1 MFTQIKLI
9 IKDTAS
15 SIRQQPTLSADCV
28 PRVLHEPAILSG
40 YRVPY
45 RSWRYYFYSAFQL
58 HNETL
63 NVWTHLLGVCVILYQ
78 MRSYFQELDINT
90 DSVLSTLLSFSITGI
105 FSLAISALCHLLHG
119 RSPYVHF
126 IAFMIDYIGA
136 SVYGFGVGVASIYG
150 FSDASFYR
158 QWESIYIPS
167 LAMLCFLNFLTF
179 CAVKLLFGDNPHNMN
194 RKYMLMV
201 SLVAQLAM
209 CVAPV
214 CHRYINCLYDD
225 TCSMSSLNHLTI
237 IIIIFVLDMLAFSLH
252 QPEKTWPGKFDLVG
266 NGHQIFHILVVL
278 NHVLRLNA
286 IHSDYNAELLA
297 HSNPDF
303 AYIMSFMVRMIL
315 FEALTLIYLLR
326 FVPKSQSEAH

>member
-105 FSLAISALCHLLHG
+105 FSLAISALCHLFHG

-136 SVYGFGVGVASIYG
+136 SRVWVWGRRCLHLWIL
-150 FSDASFYR
+150 R
-158 QWESIYIPS
+158 
-167 LAMLCFLNFLTF
+167 CFLLQAMGIYLYSIFGDVMFFKLFNFL
-179 CAVKLLFGDNPHNMN
+179 C
-194 RKYMLMV
+194 
-201 SLVAQLAM
+201 
-209 CVAPV
+209 C
-214 CHRYINCLYDD
+214 
-225 TCSMSSLNHLTI
+225 
-237 IIIIFVLDMLAFSLH
+237 
-252 QPEKTWPGKFDLVG
+252 
-266 NGHQIFHILVVL
+266 
-278 NHVLRLNA
+278 
-286 IHSDYNAELLA
+286 
-297 HSNPDF
+297 
-303 AYIMSFMVRMIL
+303 
-315 FEALTLIYLLR
+315 
-326 FVPKSQSEAH
+326 